1 MNLDMSFFKSW
12 NKGELEKLE
21 RIDMSDCAGVMLVNR
36 NELVYE
42 KIKDKILFPYY
53 GVF

>member
-1 MNLDMSFFKSW
+1 MD
-12 NKGELEKLE
+12 ELEKLE
-21 RIDMSDCAGVMLVNR
+21 RIDMSDCAGVMLVNS

-42 KIKDKILFPYY
+42 KIKDKIVFPYY

>member
-1 MNLDMSFFKSW
+1 MSILKYLDVSQLK
-12 NKGELEKLE
+12 K
-21 RIDMSDCAGVMLVNR
+21 IDMSDCAGVMLVNR

-42 KIKDKILFPYY
+42 KIKDKIVFPYY